1 MGLDDFQ
8 QPTRD
13 LLAVLGEQVTAV
25 RGTAAPVAL
34 LAFVDDAVQTVG
46 QRGQVYGNKRVVA
59 MMVADWQ
66 PQRGD
71 QFTVR
76 GKASK
81 VEEVMQDD
89 GVVVTVVLHG

>member
-13 LLAVLGEQVTAV
+13 LLAVLGEPVTAV
-25 RGTAAPVAL
+25 RGATSSSF

-46 QRGQVYGNKRVVA
+46 QRGQVYGNKRVLA
-59 MMVADWQ
+59 MMLADWQ

-81 VEEVMQDD
+81 LEEIMQDD
-89 GVVVTVVLHG
+89 GIVVSVVLHG